1 MHITLQYANALF
13 KQENIHQFKC
23 GLKLLLPPYYTVG
36 AAAIFINSSVALK
49 LLLPLCW
56 RGVPPRPSML
66 VNIKLDRG
74 GAIKNERDGG

>member
-1 MHITLQYANALF
+1 VNALF
-13 KQENIHQFKC
+13 KQGNIYQFKC

-56 RGVPPRPSML
+56 RGGHIYQFKCGLKIIITTVLARRAAAPFHAS
-66 VNIKLDRG
+66 VIN
-74 GAIKNERDGG
+74 